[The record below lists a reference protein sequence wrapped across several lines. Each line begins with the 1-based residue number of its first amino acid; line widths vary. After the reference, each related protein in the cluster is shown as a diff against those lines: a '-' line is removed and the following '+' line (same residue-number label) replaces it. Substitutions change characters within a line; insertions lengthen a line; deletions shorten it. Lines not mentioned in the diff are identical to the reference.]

1 MKNKSTVDQNRR
13 NLCYVSKILP
23 PFPPR
28 NILSHSLEQASIHH
42 HPSINKHMK
51 HKYTQKGRKKE
62 SNCTQLP
69 LKNALPLTYLEYFF
83 KDETS
88 CPYGVSWMETFG
100 NTIGFRGCNKD
111 KGSWHKVLEKKKKKN
126 MPWNL
131 INFAA
136 SDPTYPYQAFNSPH
150 KPRPHLGF
158 INHLGRFSLDRSRQG
173 LENTNSSKLHATG
186 AWPSGVQESM

>member
-51 HKYTQKGRKKE
+51 HKYTQKVRKKE

-111 KGSWHKVLEKKKKKN
+111 KGSWHKVLEKTKNKKTCLETWSTLQHQIQVTLTKLSIHHTN
-126 MPWNL
+126 RDL
-131 INFAA
+131 I
-136 SDPTYPYQAFNSPH
+136 
-150 KPRPHLGF
+150 
-158 INHLGRFSLDRSRQG
+158 
-173 LENTNSSKLHATG
+173 
-186 AWPSGVQESM
+186 